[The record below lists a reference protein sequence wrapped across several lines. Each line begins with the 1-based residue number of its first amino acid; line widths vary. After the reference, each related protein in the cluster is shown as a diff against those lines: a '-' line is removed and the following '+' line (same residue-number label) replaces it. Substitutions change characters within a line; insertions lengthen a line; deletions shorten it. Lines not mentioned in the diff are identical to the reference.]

1 MAKYGDD
8 RRTEITQID
17 IKPEEK
23 EVIAV
28 VPEDV
33 VVIMSQSGEVKRVP
47 SKNFKVQKR
56 NGKGVKS
63 KDDAILDTIS
73 TNTIDNLMVFT
84 NKGKMYKVL
93 VDNIPAGT
101 NASKGTGIASL
112 IKIEPDEKVIA
123 IISEALSAGKK

>member
-47 SKNFKVQKR
+47 SKNFNSIFKTAWPEM
-56 NGKGVKS
+56 S
-63 KDDAILDTIS
+63 SFFLEPFLSISSITI
-73 TNTIDNLMVFT
+73 MPFH
-84 NKGKMYKVL
+84 
-93 VDNIPAGT
+93 AF
-101 NASKGTGIASL
+101 A
-112 IKIEPDEKVIA
+112 
-123 IISEALSAGKK
+123 